1 MTQAGQGNAGD
12 AAKTTPTATV
22 RAALV
27 AAADRLMMVCLGL
40 GAWGVLSG
48 YALFVLLR
56 EQLETHTPWATLA
69 ALVVAAGVAWLSE
82 ALRERIG
89 PGETHTEND
98 HKLQG
103 DKAGPRLPVM
113 ILMLGMFELFVSAW
127 HGVSELRSGEL
138 IDTGMVLLGDE
149 MGTRL
154 NATWALVGLAL
165 LWVLE
170 GAVLAA
176 VLGRTVFRQ
185 ANTLPTTH
193 TFREAL
199 RPTLRNSGVGAL
211 AGAVAGA
218 VGILLTAILMR
229 TIAAVS
235 FMASQPQEWLAL
247 VRRASSWGGIAWIIF
262 KPLEWLSRLWMWGTW
277 GWVLTL
283 VALWLVWGYC
293 RSEKK
298 YWPLGL
304 LLAGMAILII
314 SPLLDNFGTL
324 AMLVFLASLVWAVPG
339 ALLGASVPLL
349 RGPAAKPQFW
359 SVAGFLAAA
368 ILGGVALLRG
378 ADQFL
383 SLEIIAGILALVAGI
398 IFWRG
403 GSLAANWPLAALVL
417 ALFVGMATRV
427 QQATFQGVLDKL
439 SILVEQPQQ
448 KGSAPREISPLERL
462 DRLKNFH
469 TDTSWGLG
477 DQHSLAPA
485 PTPLRDFALAPL
497 TAPATQPATITPP
510 APTALPALPHLY
522 DFSKQLRGISRTLE
536 DPSITAARSLQLQT
550 AAAQNTQKRTEAF
563 LGDER
568 QVKIYLKDLESSL
581 QAVRDRR
588 QALEEAL
595 STYRKHPLQDPGL
608 DPAQWPDRQGGVALL
623 SLNTLERRLTQQIEH
638 VQSLLAE
645 HRTGLSAGQIFELT
659 VTASLAFWVTVG
671 LLLGWSQRERM
682 EKQDQTSAT

>member
-1 MTQAGQGNAGD
+1 MTQAGQGNVGD
-12 AAKTTPTATV
+12 AAKTPTA
-22 RAALV
+22 ADKGALA
-27 AAADRLMMVCLGL
+27 AAADSLMMICMGL

-56 EQLETHTPWATLA
+56 EQLKTHTPWAALA

-89 PGETHTEND
+89 PGEAHAEGG

-127 HGVSELRSGEL
+127 HGVSELRRGEL
-138 IDTGMVLLGDE
+138 IDTGMILLGDE

-193 TFREAL
+193 TFRDAL
-199 RPTLRNSGVGAL
+199 RPTLRNGGIGAL

-218 VGILLTAILMR
+218 VGILLTVLLMR
-229 TIAAVS
+229 TIAAIS
-235 FMASQPQEWLAL
+235 FMTSQPQEWLAL
-247 VRRASSWGGIAWIIF
+247 VKRASSWGGVAWIIF
-262 KPLEWLSRLWMWGTW
+262 KPLEWLSSLWMWGAW

-283 VALWLVWGYC
+283 VALGLVWGYC

-298 YWPLGL
+298 FWPLGL
-304 LLAGMAILII
+304 LIAGMAILII

-349 RGPAAKPQFW
+349 RGPAARPQFW

-448 KGSAPREISPLERL
+448 KGSAPQEFSPLERL

-469 TDTSWGLG
+469 TDTSWGLN

-485 PTPLRDFALAPL
+485 PTPLRDFMLRPL
-497 TAPATQPATITPP
+497 TAPATQPVQTAPP
-510 APTALPALPHLY
+510 LPHLY
-522 DFSKQLRGISRTLE
+522 DFSKQLRDISRTLE
-536 DPSITAARSLQLQT
+536 DPSITAARSLRLQT
-550 AAAQNTQKRTEAF
+550 AAAQNTQTQTEAF

-568 QVKIYLKDLESSL
+568 QVKTYLKDLASRL

-638 VQSLLAE
+638 VQSLLPE

-682 EKQDQTSAT
+682 EKSGQASAA